1 MNYIIFAGS
10 SFYPSGGYKDFYGV
24 ANTFK
29 DALVIYDEAL
39 SVGSKHT
46 HDWFEDSF
54 GLDSKNN
61 PIYQKCG
68 WAHIVN
74 VKNNKIVVKSIY

>member
-10 SFYPSGGYKDFYGV
+10 TFYPSGGYKDFYGV
-24 ANTFK
+24 AETFEE
-29 DALVIYDEAL
+29 ALAIYEEAL

-46 HDWFEDSF
+46 HDWNNEDGF
-54 GLDSKNN
+54 GLDSNN
-61 PIYQKCG
+61 NRIYEKCD

-74 VKNNKIVVKSIY
+74 VKNNKIVVKNH